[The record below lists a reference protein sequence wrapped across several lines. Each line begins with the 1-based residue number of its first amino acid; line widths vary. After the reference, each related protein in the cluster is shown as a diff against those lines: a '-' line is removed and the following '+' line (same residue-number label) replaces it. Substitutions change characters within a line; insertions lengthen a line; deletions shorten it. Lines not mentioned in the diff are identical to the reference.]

1 MKIEW
6 LNPNLSRFAVFLL
19 LFGLAQAAFAAMTIQ
34 VFGGAAT
41 RIPVSIVPFAGAP
54 GPAQVISSVVGGD
67 LSRSG
72 QFRLVDASSVQP
84 SPTDAGDVQFPAFRA
99 LGSDA
104 AVIGRIVPLPD
115 GRLEVRFRLM
125 DAVKQSQVAALN
137 FTITP
142 AQLRATGHKIADVVY
157 EKLTGVPGSFSTRLA
172 YITKQ
177 GKHYQLLVADS
188 DGQDP
193 QVVVNSTQPLISPA
207 WSPDGS
213 RIAYVSFENKKPVIY
228 IQSLATGS
236 RRVLAN
242 FKGSNSAPAWAP
254 DGSKLAVV
262 LTRDNGSQIYTI
274 NANGSGVT
282 RLTHGGNIDTEPTWS
297 PDGKSILFTSDRGG
311 SPQIYRMAADGGDV
325 KRVTFEGNYNV
336 SPAWSPDGKSFAYI
350 RRDAGRFQ
358 VALQNIDSGQ
368 VQVLTDTT
376 HDESPSFAPN
386 GSMIVY
392 ATEINGRGILA
403 TVSVDGKTRVRL
415 SDQNGDMREPAWG
428 PKN

>member
-1 MKIEW
+1 MKTEW
-6 LNPNLSRFAVFLL
+6 LNPNRTRFAVFLL
-19 LFGLAQAAFAAMTIQ
+19 LLGLAQAAFAAMTIE

-67 LSRSG
+67 LNRSG

-84 SPTDAGDVQFPAFRA
+84 PPTDAGDVPFPAFRA

-104 AVIGRIVPLPD
+104 AVIGRIAPLPD
-115 GRLEVRFRLM
+115 GRIEVRFRLM
-125 DAVKQSQVAALN
+125 DVVKQTELAALN
-137 FTITP
+137 YTITP

-157 EKLTGVPGSFSTRLA
+157 QKLTGMPGSFSTRIA
-172 YITKQ
+172 YILKQ

-207 WSPDGS
+207 WSPDGT

-228 IQSLATGS
+228 IQSLATGT

-254 DGSKLAVV
+254 DGTRLAVV
-262 LTRDNGSQIYTI
+262 LSRDNGSQIYTI
-274 NANGSGVT
+274 QADGSGVT
-282 RLTHGGNIDTEPTWS
+282 RLTHGGNIDTEPAWS
-297 PDGKSILFTSDRGG
+297 PDGKSLLFTSDRGG
-311 SPQIYRMAADGGDV
+311 SPQIYHMSANGGDI
-325 KRVTFEGNYNV
+325 KRVTFGGNYNV
-336 SPAWSPDGKSFAYI
+336 SPAWSPNGKSFAYI

-358 VALQNIDSGQ
+358 VALQDLGSGQ
-368 VQVLTDTT
+368 VQVLTDTR

-386 GSMIVY
+386 GSMILY
-392 ATEINGRGILA
+392 STEINGRGILA
-403 TVSVDGKTRVRL
+403 TVSADGKTRTRL
-415 SDQNGDMREPAWG
+415 SDRAGDMREPAWG
-428 PKN
+428 P

>member
-1 MKIEW
+1 MKTDWINTK
-6 LNPNLSRFAVFLL
+6 LTRFAVLLL
-19 LFGLAQAAFAAMTIQ
+19 LFGLGQAAWAAMTIE
-34 VFGGAAT
+34 VFGGAIS

-54 GPAQVISSVVGGD
+54 AQAQVISDVVGGD
-67 LSRSG
+67 LERSG
-72 QFRLVDASSVQP
+72 QFKLIDARSVVP
-84 SPTDAGDVQFPAFRA
+84 APTDAGDVQFPAFRA

-104 AVIGRIVPLPD
+104 VVIGRITPLPD

-125 DAVKQSQVAALN
+125 DVVKQTQIAGLN
-137 FTITP
+137 YTIVP

-157 EKLTGVPGSFSTRLA
+157 EKLTGIPGSFSTHIA
-172 YITKQ
+172 YIIKHGKQ
-177 GKHYQLLVADS
+177 YQLLVADS

-193 QVVVNSTQPLISPA
+193 QVVVNSSQPLISPA
-207 WSPDGS
+207 WSPDGT

-228 IQSLATGS
+228 VQSLASGQ

-242 FKGSNSAPAWAP
+242 FKGSNSAPAWSP
-254 DGSKLAVV
+254 DGTKLAIV
-262 LTRDNGSQIYTI
+262 LSRDNGSQIYTI
-274 NANGSGVT
+274 KADGTGVT
-282 RLTHGGNIDTEPTWS
+282 RLTHGGNIDTEPAWS
-297 PDGKSILFTSDRGG
+297 PDGKSLLFTSDRGG
-311 SPQIYRMAADGGDV
+311 SPQIYLMSANGGDI
-325 KRVTFEGNYNV
+325 KRVTFDGNYNV

-358 VALQNIDSGQ
+358 VALQNLDSGQ

-403 TVSVDGKTRVRL
+403 TVSADGKTRTRL
-415 SDQNGDMREPAWG
+415 SDRAGDMREPAWG
-428 PKN
+428 P